1 MFKQKIHIINFK
13 TLFDILEEIKSNF
26 SFEIFHHNNE
36 ENFIDFINSEGF
48 NNSLVLTKTINKKLV
63 SHKYLDKRQIIQILK
78 KPLLIINLIED
89 LNIKLIKQR
98 YNFQSSIKIKDYILN
113 FNSRLFLKDQKQLKL
128 TQREIDIV
136 LFLNKNKAPQSID
149 TLQNQIWKYEYD
161 LETHTV
167 ETHIY
172 RLRKKIKEIFNDD
185 NFINSLDGGYSIK

>member
-98 YNFQSSIKIKDYILN
+98 YNFQSSIRIKDYILN